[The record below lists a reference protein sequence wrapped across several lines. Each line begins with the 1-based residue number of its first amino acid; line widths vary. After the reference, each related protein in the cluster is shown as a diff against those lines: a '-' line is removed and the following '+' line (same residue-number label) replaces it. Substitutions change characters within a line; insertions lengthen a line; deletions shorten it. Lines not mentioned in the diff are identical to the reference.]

1 MTRRLKIALVVGLAI
16 ALSGAAG
23 CMPGGSGDD
32 EDSGQQLVE
41 VVRDSLAI
49 SVNGSGFIGTPDEEV
64 LTFHNGGKIGNI
76 YVRDGDT
83 VSRGQCLASLH
94 PLDEESLA
102 LAVTQAEASL
112 LQAEY
117 ELDRV
122 VNPYTEE
129 EIEEAEE
136 AVDDAEEW
144 LKMTEDML
152 RYVMKHGGEWE
163 VMEWKM
169 EVFRAETQLD
179 TAEETLEDMEEEPDS
194 VLVASLEKQVQAAEE
209 ALAEAERNLQIEVI
223 NAPFDGVVSGVYV
236 EKGDII
242 PPASVS
248 AMPVVRLLDTSTME
262 LVVELDEIDIPGVDV
277 GQRAVVSV
285 DALPSLEL
293 AGTVTSIAA
302 VPTVQAGVVLYDA
315 RISFDIPE
323 GSRLMVGMS
332 ASADIVSTERTGVL
346 LVPDRAINY
355 GEDGAVVYVMVDED
369 IEERPVIIGISD
381 GFLTE
386 IKEGLEEGEVVV
398 IRRSTSDSEPEEG
411 FGFFG

>member
-1 MTRRLKIALVVGLAI
+1 MRRLKIALIVVMALA
-16 ALSGAAG
+16 LAASTG
-23 CMPGGSGDD
+23 CMPGGGGSE
-32 EDSGQQLVE
+32 EDSEQQLVE
-41 VVRDSLAI
+41 VVRDSLTI
-49 SVNGSGFIGTPDEEV
+49 SVNGSGFIETPDEEV
-64 LTFHNGGKIGNI
+64 LTFANSGKVGNTYVQNGD
-76 YVRDGDT
+76 R

-102 LAVTQAEASL
+102 LAVTQAEATL

-152 RYVMKHGGEWE
+152 RYVMQHGGEWE

-169 EVFRAETQLD
+169 EVFRAETQLN
-179 TAEETLEDMEEEPDS
+179 TAEDTLEDMEEEPDAE
-194 VLVASLEKQVQAAEE
+194 LVASLEKQVQVAEGALAAAEKD
-209 ALAEAERNLQIEVI
+209 LQIEVI
-223 NAPFDGVVSGVYV
+223 NAPFSGVVSGVYV
-236 EKGDII
+236 EDGDII
-242 PPASVS
+242 PTPTMSP
-248 AMPVVRLLDTSTME
+248 MPVVRLLDTSTME
-262 LVVELDEIDIPGVDV
+262 LVMELDEIDIPGVEV
-277 GQRAVVSV
+277 GQRADISV

-293 AGTVTSIAA
+293 EGTVTSIAA
-302 VPTVQAGVVLYDA
+302 VPTVKAGVVLYDA
-315 RISFDIPE
+315 RISFDLPE

-346 LVPDRAINY
+346 VVPDRAITY
-355 GEDGAVVYVMVDED
+355 SGDGAVVHVMAGEE
-369 IEERPVIIGISD
+369 IEERPVVIGISD
-381 GFLTE
+381 GFDTE

-398 IRRSTSDSEPEEG
+398 IRKRTSDSRSEEG
-411 FGFFG
+411 FGFFS